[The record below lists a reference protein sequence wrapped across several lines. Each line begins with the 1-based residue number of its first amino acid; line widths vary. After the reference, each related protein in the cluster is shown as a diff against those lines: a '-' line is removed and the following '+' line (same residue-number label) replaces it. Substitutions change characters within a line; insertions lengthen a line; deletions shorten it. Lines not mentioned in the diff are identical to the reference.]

1 MEQRNKNLIT
11 FTFTIIFLVIVIC
24 TIKKVYDNHIEA
36 EYTVLE
42 KKLTESA
49 KSCFLD
55 KICEGEETTFGFLVK
70 SGYLTSTVNP
80 VTKEYLQDD
89 LVIKCVEY
97 KCSVDVRKDN

>member
-1 MEQRNKNLIT
+1 MEQSSKSLIL
-11 FTFTIIFLVIVIC
+11 FTFIIIFLVVVIC
-24 TIKKVYDNHIEA
+24 TVKRVYDNHIDA

-80 VTKEYLQDD
+80 VTKEYIQDD
-89 LVIKCVEY
+89 LVIKCIDY
-97 KCSVDVRKDN
+97 KCSVNVR

>member
-89 LVIKCVEY
+89 LVIKCVDY
-97 KCSVDVRKDN
+97 KCSVDVR